1 MVKIEIELKSF
12 LVRVQVYIIFFFLS
26 KLRDK
31 FSGVSGKIFL
41 FFYLLNVAAYCVY
54 LIEPCRFVL
63 KKNDDRMTG
72 RNQLILASIKT
83 KKYLYLYTY
92 LLYESL
98 VCAGHG

>member
-12 LVRVQVYIIFFFLS
+12 LVRVQVYIIFFFCPNC
-26 KLRDK
+26 
-31 FSGVSGKIFL
+31 VTNFL
-41 FFYLLNVAAYCVY
+41 VLLEKYSCFLYLLNIAAYCVY

-83 KKYLYLYTY
+83 
-92 LLYESL
+92 
-98 VCAGHG
+98 